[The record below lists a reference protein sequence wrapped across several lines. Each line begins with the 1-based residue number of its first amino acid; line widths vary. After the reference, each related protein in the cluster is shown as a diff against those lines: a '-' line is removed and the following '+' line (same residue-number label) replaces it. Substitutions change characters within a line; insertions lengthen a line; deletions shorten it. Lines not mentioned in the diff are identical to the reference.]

1 LQKAFTEAKRRAG
14 VTKVGGIHG
23 LRHAYATHQLAA
35 GLKVERLQRLMGHT
49 SLHTT
54 LRYLH
59 WLPSAAEGEGER
71 DLLAKLEVAD
81 D

>member
-1 LQKAFTEAKRRAG
+1 
-14 VTKVGGIHG
+14 
-23 LRHAYATHQLAA
+23 
-35 GLKVERLQRLMGHT
+35 MGHT

-71 DLLAKLEVAD
+71 DLLAKLELAD